1 MATLPL
7 THSAPMTD
15 PRPADAEE
23 RELVARAK
31 RGDVDAFATLYH
43 AHAANVF
50 GVCLRLTADPE
61 RAGELLQDVFVRVWE
76 RLMSYRGDAAF
87 GTWIYRLAVN
97 TVLEAD
103 RMDGRRRARVENDNT
118 RDRAV
123 DARGSSIEYRIDLES
138 ALATLPPGPRRAFL
152 LHDVEGY
159 NHGEIA
165 RMTGLAAGTVR
176 AQLHRARELLM
187 EALER

>member
-1 MATLPL
+1 
-7 THSAPMTD
+7 MTE
-15 PRPADAEE
+15 PRAADADE

-31 RGDVDAFATLYH
+31 RGDVDAFDTLYH
-43 AHAANVF
+43 AHAGHVF
-50 GVCLRLTADPE
+50 GVCLRLAADRE

-76 RLMSYRGDAAF
+76 RLTSYRGDAAF

-97 TVLEAD
+97 TVLEAE
-103 RMDGRRRARVENDNT
+103 RMDGRRRARVENDDT

-123 DARGSSIEYRIDLES
+123 DARGSSIEGRIDLER

-159 NHGEIA
+159 SHGEIA
-165 RMTGLAAGTVR
+165 RMTGLAEGTVR